1 MGVHT
6 QRAAERALSEATAGW
21 VRGGSGGGGE
31 GKNANDALRFITN
44 AIVYF
49 MVLPK

>member
-1 MGVHT
+1 MHT

-21 VRGGSGGGGE
+21 VRGGGGE